1 MVFGQVGNNET
12 HRALLDEGFTQF
24 LTAWAMIKIDGEYMI
39 EYDPAK
45 NNKWAQKL
53 RDLSCNR

>member
-1 MVFGQVGNNET
+1 MKVYSV
-12 HRALLDEGFTQF
+12 

-45 NNKWAQKL
+45 TINGLKNL
-53 RDLSCNR
+53 RDLFLQ